1 MRTLLVLAIAF
12 ILSASVILPQRDNLE
27 LGIRYLK
34 LGNTYREAKDYTK
47 SKEYLNKGLEI
58 VMKQNNRY
66 WIATSK
72 EYMGYLYRDWGTELN
87 KTEYMQRA
95 KEYFQDAFVQFSKII
110 RQPDGSEVASRM
122 VLENLDYLLDEM
134 DGLSKSDDFK
144 MNQKENKFIMN
155 GLKYL
160 SRNQND
166 KAREEFE
173 KALKANPNSS
183 IASYLLGLAD
193 LPYTGAIDSDKSAK
207 KGRVY
212 TSLDEVRAES
222 PMQVTR
228 LDLSDKELKNFPGD
242 IYDLKNLESLNL
254 SNNEI
259 TKLPDD
265 ICDFRKL
272 KELNLS
278 NNDISKLP
286 ECLYK
291 MKKLEVLYV
300 QGNDIPVSQII
311 NLKDRLPGVQII
323 MDKED

>member
-1 MRTLLVLAIAF
+1 MKKLFIIIALSLFTL
-12 ILSASVILPQRDNLE
+12 SVFAQRDNLE

-66 WIATSK
+66 WMATSK

-87 KTEYMQRA
+87 NTEYLHRA
-95 KEYFQDAFVQFSKII
+95 KEYFQDAFLQFSRII

-122 VLENLDYLLDEM
+122 VLENLDYLLKEM
-134 DGLSKSDDFK
+134 DGIASSGDSKD
-144 MNQKENKFIMN
+144 QKENKYILN

-160 SRNQND
+160 SRNQTD
-166 KAREEFE
+166 KAKEEFV
-173 KALKANPNSS
+173 KALKVNPNSS
-183 IASYLLGLAD
+183 IASYLIGLTD
-193 LPYTGAIDSDKSAK
+193 VPYTGPVDNEKSSK

-212 TSLDEVRAES
+212 TSLEEIRAES
-222 PMQVTR
+222 PMQITR
-228 LDLSDKELKNFPGD
+228 VDLSDKELKNFPGD
-242 IYDLKNLESLNL
+242 LSDLRNLEFLNL
-254 SNNEI
+254 SNNEL

-286 ECLYK
+286 ECLYR
-291 MKKLEVLYV
+291 MKNLETLFI
-300 QGNDIPVSQII
+300 QGNDIPISQILS
-311 NLKDRLPGVQII
+311 LKDRLPGVQII
-323 MDKED
+323 MDRED

>member
-1 MRTLLVLAIAF
+1 MLTANDAY
-12 ILSASVILPQRDNLE
+12 PQRDNLE

-34 LGNTYREAKDYTK
+34 LGNTYREAKDYSK
-47 SKEYLNKGLEI
+47 SKEYLYKGLEI
-58 VMKQNNRY
+58 VMKQNSRY
-66 WIATSK
+66 WMATSK

-87 KTEYMQRA
+87 KNEYLHRA

-122 VLENLDYLLDEM
+122 VLENLDYLLSEM
-134 DGLSKSDDFK
+134 DGLSNSGDPK
-144 MNQKENKFIMN
+144 MEQKENKFIMN

-160 SRNQND
+160 ARNQNE

-173 KALKANPNSS
+173 KALKVNPNSS
-183 IASYLLGLAD
+183 IAGYLIGLTE
-193 LPYTGAIDSDKSAK
+193 LPYTGAVDTEKRSKQ
-207 KGRVY
+207 GRVY
-212 TSLDEVRAES
+212 TSLDEIRAES

-228 LDLSDKELKNFPGD
+228 LDLSEKELKNFPGD
-242 IYDLKNLESLNL
+242 IYDLKNLEYLNL
-254 SNNEI
+254 SNNEL

-291 MKKLEVLYV
+291 MKSLEVLYV
-300 QGNDIPVSQII
+300 QGNDISVSQII

-323 MDKED
+323 MDKEE

>member
-1 MRTLLVLAIAF
+1 MKTLFILLIAF
-12 ILSASVILPQRDNLE
+12 IISTTNIFPQRDNLE

-58 VMKQNNRY
+58 VMKQNNKY

-72 EYMGYLYRDWGTELN
+72 EYMGYLYRDWGIELN
-87 KTEYMQRA
+87 KTEYLQRS
-95 KEYFQDAFVQFSKII
+95 KEYLQDAFVQFSKII
-110 RQPDGSEVASRM
+110 KQPDGSEVATRM
-122 VLENLDYLLDEM
+122 VLENLNYILDEM
-134 DGLSKSDDFK
+134 NGLSKSDDQK
-144 MNQKENKFIMN
+144 IDQKENKYIMN
-155 GLKYL
+155 GLRYL
-160 SRNQND
+160 ARNQND

-173 KALKANPNSS
+173 KALKVNPNSS
-183 IASYLLGLAD
+183 IANYLIGLTE
-193 LPYTGAIDSDKSAK
+193 LPYTGAVDTEKTSK

-222 PMQVTR
+222 PMQVVR

-242 IYDLKNLESLNL
+242 IYDLKNLEYLNL
-254 SNNEI
+254 SNNEL

-291 MKKLEVLYV
+291 MKSLEVLYV
-300 QGNDIPVSQII
+300 QGNDIPVSQIL
-311 NLKDRLPGVQII
+311 NLKDRLPSVQII
-323 MDKED
+323 MDKEE